1 MSLKNHKL
9 PISRDKDFLA
19 FLQSLTS
26 SVGVRKHGGYF
37 ACFGGVH
44 TRESTS
50 FVSSL
55 ISFTQPHR
63 RPPPLFFSY
72 FTLFLFFFLFFFF
85 LK

>member
-55 ISFTQPHR
+55 ISFT
-63 RPPPLFFSY
+63 PPPPFFFLILLFSY
-72 FTLFLFFFLFFFF
+72 FLFFFF
-85 LK
+85 FF

>member
-63 RPPPLFFSY
+63 RPPPPFFFIILLFSY
-72 FTLFLFFFLFFFF
+72 FLFFFF
-85 LK
+85 FF